1 MSKLATL
8 FSSIDLTFSDGT
20 TIDPGTII
28 QLDTNIEDTLVLWT
42 LDGSLPIEG
51 NFGTFRAEP
60 PIDITLS
67 VTTRVRARAFKRTK
81 LELTTK
87 TLEKTYTIVRSRIPM
102 EQFRTTERFYQKMVD
117 SIVDH
122 NFYGKEGWVVPPS
135 EKSLTYLYVN
145 REPFIVRVNFL
156 HNGVQFKETDFPVV
170 EPGKSYE
177 FPVFPTSGENIIEI
191 QTSQVV

>member
-8 FSSIDLTFSDGT
+8 FSPIDLTFSDGT